1 MHSRNR
7 LSFFR
12 KLLSSWVSLL
22 ILSLFALAFFLIG
35 YFTQNNLLY
44 GLAGVLGATA
54 LTLAVTI
61 ITSREA
67 VLQQNAKQANLTRK
81 DTYYVPM
88 FNDLKQVFDRLED
101 ARQKRLPYPQSI

>member
-1 MHSRNR
+1 MHSLNR

-12 KLLSSWVSLL
+12 KLISSWVSLL
-22 ILSLFALAFFLIG
+22 ILSLFALAFFLFG

-44 GLAGVLGATA
+44 GLAGVLGGTA

-67 VLQQNAKQANLTRK
+67 VLQQNAKQANLARK
-81 DTYYVPM
+81 DTYYVPT
-88 FNDLKQVFDRLED
+88 QDR
-101 ARQKRLPYPQSI
+101 KTTRLNSSHHII